1 MRSSASLRAPALLFL
16 LVTIAACGTTPRA
29 AGPATIQPGAP
40 GEASRDVTGS
50 EVVRRPARHSPADV
64 SFMTGMIVHHAQA
77 VVMTALVPERTQNP
91 TIRLLARRIAASQED
106 EMALMTRWLTARGE
120 AVPGEH
126 AHHGHADHVHMPGML
141 SDEQLAQ
148 LAGARNAEF
157 DRLFLEFMIQHH
169 EGALVMVEQL
179 FASETGGQDVEIFNF
194 ASHVD
199 SDQRMEI
206 GRMRALLGMTTG
218 AGT

>member
-1 MRSSASLRAPALLFL
+1 MRSPAPLRPPAMLFL
-16 LVTIAACGTTPRA
+16 LLALAACGTTPRVT
-29 AGPATIQPGAP
+29 GPATIQPGAP
-40 GEASRDVTGS
+40 GEASRVVTDS
-50 EVVRRPARHSPADV
+50 EAVRHRARHSPADV

-77 VVMTALVPERTQNP
+77 VVMTALVPERTRNP

-120 AVPGEH
+120 AVPDEH
-126 AHHGHADHVHMPGML
+126 AHHGHADPLHMAGML

-148 LAGARNAEF
+148 LAGARDAEF
-157 DRLFLEFMIQHH
+157 DRLFLALMIQHH

-179 FASETGGQDVEIFNF
+179 FASETGGQEVEIFNF

-206 GRMRALLGMTTG
+206 GRMRALLRSISSE
-218 AGT
+218 

>member
-1 MRSSASLRAPALLFL
+1 MRCSAPLRAPAMLFL
-16 LVTIAACGTTPRA
+16 LLTVAACGTTSRA
-29 AGPATIQPGAP
+29 TGPSTIQPGAP
-40 GEASRDVTGS
+40 GERSRVVTDS
-50 EVVRRPARHSPADV
+50 EVVRQRARHSPADV

-77 VVMTALVPERTQNP
+77 VVMTALVPDRTQKP

-120 AVPGEH
+120 TAPDEH

-148 LAGARNAEF
+148 LAGARDSEF
-157 DRLFLEFMIQHH
+157 DRLFLELMIQHH

-179 FASETGGQDVEIFNF
+179 FASETGGQEVEIFNF

-206 GRMRALLGMTTG
+206 ERMRALLRMMTG

>member
-1 MRSSASLRAPALLFL
+1 MRCSAPLRAPVMLFL
-16 LVTIAACGTTPRA
+16 LLAVAACGTTPRA
-29 AGPATIQPGAP
+29 AGPSTIQPGAP
-40 GEASRDVTGS
+40 GEASRAVTDS
-50 EVVRRPARHSPADV
+50 EVVRHRARHSPADV

-120 AVPGEH
+120 AAPNEH

-148 LAGARNAEF
+148 LAGARNSEF
-157 DRLFLEFMIQHH
+157 DRLFLELMIQHH

-179 FASETGGQDVEIFNF
+179 FASETGGHEVEIFNF

-199 SDQRMEI
+199 SDQRAEI
-206 GRMRALLGMTTG
+206 ERMRALLRTLSPG
-218 AGT
+218 